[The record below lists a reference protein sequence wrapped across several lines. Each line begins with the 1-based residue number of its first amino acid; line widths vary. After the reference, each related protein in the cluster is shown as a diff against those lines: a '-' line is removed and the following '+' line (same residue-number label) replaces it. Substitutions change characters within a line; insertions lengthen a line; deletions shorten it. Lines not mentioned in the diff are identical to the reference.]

1 MQEVG
6 GEEREKEEGPLI
18 CILNSHGQAKQLP
31 AWFRFPAWFRLKLSL
46 RPSPP
51 LLPHLRSETQQV
63 VQVQD
68 VVGVH
73 AATLRDA
80 SA

>member
-1 MQEVG
+1 MWA
-6 GEEREKEEGPLI
+6 PSFAFSI
-18 CILNSHGQAKQLP
+18 PHGQAKQLP
-31 AWFRFPAWFRLKLSL
+31 AWFRLKI
-46 RPSPP
+46 PSSPPPTP